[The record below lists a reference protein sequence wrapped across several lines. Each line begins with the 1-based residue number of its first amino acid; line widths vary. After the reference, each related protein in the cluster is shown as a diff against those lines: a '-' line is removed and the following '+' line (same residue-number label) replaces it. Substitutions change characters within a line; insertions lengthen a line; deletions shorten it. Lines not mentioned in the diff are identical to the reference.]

1 MSTRPPVRVITCII
15 DFKLNVIM
23 CDNVPGAAGGGAGA
37 EGNKSVMFSD
47 GIRPG
52 GDLTELDGRPEGH
65 RWKEINTGETEHQT
79 KHFVSELWGEDLEE
93 EAEGGEDEASLEVR
107 PV

>member
-1 MSTRPPVRVITCII
+1 MSII
-15 DFKLNVIM
+15 I
-23 CDNVPGAAGGGAGA
+23 PGAAGGGAGA

-65 RWKEINTGETEHQT
+65 RWGQTSVMKPLVTMMMFQNFGPKTGRKKQKAGSTRT
-79 KHFVSELWGEDLEE
+79 
-93 EAEGGEDEASLEVR
+93 VR
-107 PV
+107 R

>member
-1 MSTRPPVRVITCII
+1 MSVII
-15 DFKLNVIM
+15 
-23 CDNVPGAAGGGAGA
+23 PGAAGGGAGA

-65 RWKEINTGETEHQT
+65 RWEQT
-79 KHFVSELWGEDLEE
+79 SGGKYIFVSMMMILFQNFGPKTGRKKQK
-93 EAEGGEDEASLEVR
+93 AGSTRTVR
-107 PV
+107 R

>member
-1 MSTRPPVRVITCII
+1 MSLIIT
-15 DFKLNVIM
+15 
-23 CDNVPGAAGGGAGA
+23 GAAGGGAGA

-65 RWKEINTGETEHQT
+65 RCEPTSGELFVFMMMILFQNFGSKTGRKKQKAGSSRT
-79 KHFVSELWGEDLEE
+79 
-93 EAEGGEDEASLEVR
+93 VR
-107 PV
+107 R

>member
-1 MSTRPPVRVITCII
+1 MSVII
-15 DFKLNVIM
+15 
-23 CDNVPGAAGGGAGA
+23 PGAAGGGAGA

-65 RWKEINTGETEHQT
+65 RWEQTSVMKLLVTMMMNLFQNFGPKTGRKKQKAGSSGT
-79 KHFVSELWGEDLEE
+79 
-93 EAEGGEDEASLEVR
+93 VR
-107 PV
+107 R

>member
-1 MSTRPPVRVITCII
+1 MVPVGVLKRQGASVNTSS
-15 DFKLNVIM
+15 
-23 CDNVPGAAGGGAGA
+23 GAAGGGAGA

-65 RWKEINTGETEHQT
+65 RTLGRRPGRGGSSTRRQKARGPAGAQDVAASLLPETGLPL
-79 KHFVSELWGEDLEE
+79 VSGRGSVDEE
-93 EAEGGEDEASLEVR
+93 EA
-107 PV
+107 